1 MFQSK
6 ARLGCIKQ
14 LLPEAE
20 KASGML
26 RFLLRNLEKLGVS
39 HFICPCSK
47 VFQTDIIYK
56 VSKNLMCLCK
66 ENSEEASYAPFVYW
80 VLFFHLFVIF

>member
-14 LLPEAE
+14 LLPEAG

-39 HFICPCSK
+39 HFICVLVLKSSK
-47 VFQTDIIYK
+47 QISFIKSQKT
-56 VSKNLMCLCK
+56 
-66 ENSEEASYAPFVYW
+66 
-80 VLFFHLFVIF
+80 